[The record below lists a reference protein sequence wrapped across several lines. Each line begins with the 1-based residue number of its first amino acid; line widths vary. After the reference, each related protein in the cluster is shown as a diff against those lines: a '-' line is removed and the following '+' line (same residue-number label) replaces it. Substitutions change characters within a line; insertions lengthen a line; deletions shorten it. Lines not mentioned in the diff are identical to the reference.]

1 MFQKTEKRPN
11 LDQAKE
17 ILGSDFYLTLK
28 EIEPDV
34 LLDHTIFGFF
44 EQCTR
49 MNEVLAKF
57 GYFLRFY
64 ERRNKFRYQLK
75 QKLKTKNETRAE
87 LSACVIQKFNGYD
100 LLRAILKYSE
110 KKNHLPIDIV
120 YEPTLN
126 TEKLIECFLQ
136 MKFI

>member
-34 LLDHTIFGFF
+34 MLDHTIFDFF

-57 GYFLRFY
+57 GYFSRFY
-64 ERRNKFRYQLK
+64 ERRNKF
-75 QKLKTKNETRAE
+75 
-87 LSACVIQKFNGYD
+87 
-100 LLRAILKYSE
+100 
-110 KKNHLPIDIV
+110 
-120 YEPTLN
+120 
-126 TEKLIECFLQ
+126 
-136 MKFI
+136 